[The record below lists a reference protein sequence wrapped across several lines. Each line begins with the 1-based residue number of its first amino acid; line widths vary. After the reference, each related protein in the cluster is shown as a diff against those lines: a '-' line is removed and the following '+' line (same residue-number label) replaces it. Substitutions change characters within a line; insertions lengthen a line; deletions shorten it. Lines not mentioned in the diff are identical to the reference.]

1 MDGTRKLL
9 DVKKKGGWRTRGRRK
24 KKKGK
29 KKKETSGGG
38 GAAKDSRERNLFVVP
53 RHAAFPHSFRSFSLL
68 VYLSSNYAFLGDL
81 LGLGGVERLRPGGST
96 SFGPATK

>member
-1 MDGTRKLL
+1 MEDA
-9 DVKKKGGWRTRGRRK
+9 
-24 KKKGK
+24 GK
-29 KKKETSGGG
+29 KEEKKRKEEERNVGGG